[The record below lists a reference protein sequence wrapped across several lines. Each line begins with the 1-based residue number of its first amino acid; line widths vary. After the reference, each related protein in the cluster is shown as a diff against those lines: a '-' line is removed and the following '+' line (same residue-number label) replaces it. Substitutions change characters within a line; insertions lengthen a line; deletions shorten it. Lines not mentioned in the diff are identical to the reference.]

1 MNSSTATGLSLSHIR
16 RHGVV
21 GVRVLLRDGQKEL
34 EFRRKL
40 FLRVQAI
47 REVDTAN
54 SAIRVYLNSQNFNVV
69 RSIGSSGKIR
79 QIELNLIPTFQNY
92 DFKSKPLQIWDKK
105 VRNGHIKRIT
115 DPDIQSSVLEIMGTN
130 NVSTTFIQC
139 PASKKNSWN

>member
-1 MNSSTATGLSLSHIR
+1 MALLA
-16 RHGVV
+16 
-21 GVRVLLRDGQKEL
+21 LRDGQKEL
-34 EFRRKL
+34 EFRRTL

-92 DFKSKPLQIWDKK
+92 DFKSK
-105 VRNGHIKRIT
+105 
-115 DPDIQSSVLEIMGTN
+115 
-130 NVSTTFIQC
+130 TFL
-139 PASKKNSWN
+139 NF